1 MLKKSI
7 KIGKLAFLPGK
18 LKRMRLG
25 KNTLVFLMEAL
36 VAMAMFYLFS
46 FIFQPQGPMSMFPAA
61 ILLIM
66 IGVSVL
72 LYVARIHMGGYTIKK
87 AIEENNISYAL
98 MFLSIAI
105 IIAAILSKI

>member
-1 MLKKSI
+1 MKKIRNIPGWI
-7 KIGKLAFLPGK
+7 KDRFKG
-18 LKRMRLG
+18 MRIG
-25 KNTLVFLMEAL
+25 KNTLIFLLEAT
-36 VAMAMFYLFS
+36 VAMVMFYLFS
-46 FIFQPQGPMSMFPAA
+46 FIFHPQGPMSMFPAA